1 MGSVLGLKLGAKQP
15 ILLSKALDLDL
26 TLLRA
31 RAVEL
36 GLDEATLAARCETD
50 AASVGRWLSGQS
62 VPRPKHLLR
71 LLLTLGLSWEAVF
84 GPTQPPGEV
93 RFFDSA
99 EALTPCEGQE
109 DAVES
114 CVWALR
120 TLSQYLEGPAPL
132 TSEQVAAMVKAL
144 TEKEPPL
151 PRAQLLP
158 LLQGLGVAVVPS
170 PAMGAGGKVSRSFA
184 VHFKDRD
191 HRFLVL
197 DLALGA
203 KAGLLEHTLMQ
214 ACGYFLTRHPLA
226 GAERQGLEAWLV
238 DFPVSRVAPGSE
250 VSDPAYA
257 AQFTASSLDA
267 QQLVE
272 RSEAY
277 FGPQVF
283 QAVRDYQKDNGGR
296 DHAFVASTF
305 CVGIL
310 DGYELSAALMPGLDW
325 AKVQAA
331 CKERAQAASQG
342 R

>member
-1 MGSVLGLKLGAKQP
+1 MGSVLGLKLGTKQP
-15 ILLSKALDLDL
+15 ILLSKVLALDL

-31 RAVEL
+31 RAVKL
-36 GLDEATLAARCETD
+36 GLDEATLAVRCDTD

-62 VPRPKHLLR
+62 FPRPKHLLR
-71 LLLTLGLSWEAVF
+71 LLLALGLSWESVF

-99 EALTPCEGQE
+99 EALAPCDGQE

-120 TLSQYLEGPAPL
+120 TLSQYLEGPAQP
-132 TSEQVAAMVKAL
+132 TPEQVAATAKAL
-144 TEKEPPL
+144 MEKKTSM
-151 PRAQLLP
+151 PRTQLLQ
-158 LLQGLGVAVVPS
+158 LLQALGVVVVPS
-170 PAMGAGGKVSRSFA
+170 PAMGAGGKVSSSFA
-184 VHFKDRD
+184 VHFKDRNQ
-191 HRFLVL
+191 RFLVL

-203 KAGLLEHTLMQ
+203 KAGLLEHTLTQ
-214 ACGYFLTRHPLA
+214 ACGYFLTLHPLV
-226 GAERQGLEAWLV
+226 GVERQSVEAWLAGL
-238 DFPVSRVAPGSE
+238 PVSRVAPGSE
-250 VSDPAYA
+250 GSDSAYA

-296 DHAFVASTF
+296 DHAFVARTF
-305 CVGIL
+305 CVGVL

-325 AKVQAA
+325 ARVQAA